1 MEAIQFLHKNFE
13 SKERGWTSIERY
25 PLYTDIETV
34 FVLVSD
40 FANHYNILQKIKYNK
55 MNKKLKAGIYTFLL
69 FLMFGLLYIM
79 IKYIPH
85 ETEIILLSI
94 CLCYFIF
101 MVYKFILS
109 SLD

>member
-1 MEAIQFLHKNFE
+1 
-13 SKERGWTSIERY
+13 
-25 PLYTDIETV
+25 
-34 FVLVSD
+34 
-40 FANHYNILQKIKYNK
+40 

-79 IKYIPH
+79 FKYIPH